1 MSTSGT
7 SNLVSCSNN
16 IFAKGGLAGSLITL
30 AGALLICSALNNHPF
45 LISAIAITSIGG
57 TILVGSWV
65 TSEILDWKAKK
76 LEGKEISNLFLE
88 WLGKSAF

>member
-1 MSTSGT
+1 MSTRGIA
-7 SNLVSCSNN
+7 NILSCSNH

-57 TILVGSWV
+57 TILVGSWA
-65 TSEILDWKAKK
+65 TSEILDWRAKK
-76 LEGKEISNLFLE
+76 LEGKEISNPFLE
-88 WLGKSAF
+88 CLGKSTF